1 MAALYELWAMCIDY
15 MYILYYCITYISC
28 IYITYQC
35 MYIYIYICMYI
46 CIYSEWALGL
56 KLGLVLGLGAIIV
69 LEPIGSFP
77 NNRFWGDW
85 NISTKQLYNKKTL
98 PHALLFCFLNGESKT
113 ILSSYYFRKKLKT
126 LILNSMVH
134 YSVISESFK

>member
-1 MAALYELWAMCIDY
+1 
-15 MYILYYCITYISC
+15 
-28 IYITYQC
+28 
-35 MYIYIYICMYI
+35 MYI